1 MNDFLHSLRTG
12 KDKRYD
18 RTRRPNDNMPYRPGD
33 RHNSMDKRKR
43 GNYQKSNAAENAYLT
58 IAKLLPPV
66 RTLLETIASDK
77 KDFLEIEERKA
88 VAMETIALY
97 LQKLAGSGNEEID
110 PVDLKKET
118 ADKQTNAVFSENMDE
133 IPAQCEPSLT
143 DMIREM
149 RVQGFSYDKIAR
161 QLDADNIPTPSG
173 RGKWRGQAVS
183 KLLNKQGS
191 RSQD

>member
-18 RTRRPNDNMPYRPGD
+18 RTRRGPDSGPYRPND

-43 GNYQKSNAAENAYLT
+43 GNYSKSNVAENAYVT

-66 RTLLETIASDK
+66 KSLLETIVANE
-77 KDFLEIEERKA
+77 KDSLKIEERKT
-88 VAMETIALY
+88 VAMETIALQ
-97 LQKLAGSGNEEID
+97 LQKIAGSDNAESELVGLQNENID
-110 PVDLKKET
+110 NQTDVMVSTEPDESTPVIDS
-118 ADKQTNAVFSENMDE
+118 AP
-133 IPAQCEPSLT
+133 I

-149 RVQGFSYDKIAR
+149 RAKGFSYDKIAR
-161 QLDADNIPTPSG
+161 QLDMDNIPTSSG

-183 KLLNKQGS
+183 KLLKK
-191 RSQD
+191 

>member
-18 RTRRPNDNMPYRPGD
+18 RTRRGNDNMPYRPGD

-43 GNYQKSNAAENAYLT
+43 GNYTKNNVAENAYVT

-66 RTLLETIASDK
+66 KALLETIVADK

-88 VAMETIALY
+88 EAMESIALY
-97 LQKLAGSGNEEID
+97 LKKLAGAGNGESDPIDSQNEMAEKQAEDAILENTDAMPAPVEIA
-110 PVDLKKET
+110 L
-118 ADKQTNAVFSENMDE
+118 ADRIK
-133 IPAQCEPSLT
+133 
-143 DMIREM
+143 DMRA
-149 RVQGFSYDKIAR
+149 QGFSYDKIAR
-161 QLDADNIPTPSG
+161 QLDMDNIPTPSG

-183 KLLNKQGS
+183 KLLKL
-191 RSQD
+191 

>member
-18 RTRRPNDNMPYRPGD
+18 RTRRGNDSMPYRPGD

-43 GNYQKSNAAENAYLT
+43 GNYTKSNAAENAYLT

-66 RTLLETIASDK
+66 KTLLETIVSNK
-77 KDFLEIEERKA
+77 KDFMEIEERKA

-97 LQKLAGSGNEEID
+97 LQKVIGTGNGESD

-118 ADKQTNAVFSENMDE
+118 ADKQTNVVVSENTDE
-133 IPAQCEPSLT
+133 VPVLVDTAPI
-143 DMIREM
+143 DMIRDM
-149 RVQGFSYDKIAR
+149 RAQGFSYDKIAR

-183 KLLNKQGS
+183 KLLKQ
-191 RSQD
+191 

>member
-18 RTRRPNDNMPYRPGD
+18 RSRRTNDNTPYRPGD

-43 GNYQKSNAAENAYLT
+43 GNYSKSNAAENAYLT

-66 RTLLETIASDK
+66 RTLLETIAADK
-77 KDFLEIEERKA
+77 KEFLEVEERKA

-97 LQKLAGSGNEEID
+97 LQKLAGSGKEEID

-183 KLLNKQGS
+183 KLLNK
-191 RSQD
+191 

>member
-18 RTRRPNDNMPYRPGD
+18 RTRRGNDSMPYRPGD

-43 GNYQKSNAAENAYLT
+43 GNYTKSNAAENAYLT

-66 RTLLETIASDK
+66 KTLLETIVSNK
-77 KDFLEIEERKA
+77 KDFMEIEERKA

-97 LQKLAGSGNEEID
+97 LQKVIGTGNGESD
-110 PVDLKKET
+110 PVDVKKET
-118 ADKQTNAVFSENMDE
+118 ADKQTNVVVSENTDE
-133 IPAQCEPSLT
+133 VPVLVDTAPI
-143 DMIREM
+143 DMIRDM
-149 RVQGFSYDKIAR
+149 RAQGFSYDKIAR

-183 KLLNKQGS
+183 KLLKQ
-191 RSQD
+191 

>member
-18 RTRRPNDNMPYRPGD
+18 RTRRGNDDAPFRTND

-43 GNYQKSNAAENAYLT
+43 GNYTKSNVAENAYVT

-66 RTLLETIASDK
+66 KTLLETIVSDK
-77 KDFLEIEERKA
+77 KDFLKIEERKTE
-88 VAMETIALY
+88 AMESIALC
-97 LQKLAGSGNEEID
+97 
-110 PVDLKKET
+110 LKKIAGIDSAENDAVQLQTET
-118 ADKQTNAVFSENMDE
+118 EDNQTDVAVPEDINE
-133 IPAQCEPSLT
+133 KPAPVPAAPA

-149 RVQGFSYDKIAR
+149 RSQGFSYDKIAR
-161 QLDADNIPTPSG
+161 ALDMENIPTPSG

-183 KLLNKQGS
+183 KLLKTGFEE
-191 RSQD
+191 

>member
-18 RTRRPNDNMPYRPGD
+18 RTRRGNDNMPYRPGD
-33 RHNSMDKRKR
+33 RHNSMDKRRR
-43 GNYQKSNAAENAYLT
+43 GNYTKSNAAENAYLT

-66 RTLLETIASDK
+66 KTLLETIVSNK
-77 KDFLEIEERKA
+77 KDFMEIEERKA

-97 LQKLAGSGNEEID
+97 LQKVIGTGNGESD

-118 ADKQTNAVFSENMDE
+118 ADNQTNVVVSENTDE
-133 IPAQCEPSLT
+133 VPALVDTAPI
-143 DMIREM
+143 DMIRDM
-149 RVQGFSYDKIAR
+149 RAQGLSYDKIAR
-161 QLDADNIPTPSG
+161 QLDVDNIPTPSG

-183 KLLNKQGS
+183 KLLNH
-191 RSQD
+191 